1 MGSWC
6 CLVSSLGFGDV
17 FRFGACNLSVGF
29 RAAVVI
35 RLRLF
40 SLGLLYDDSNDDEDE
55 AGDDDEEDHED
66 SRFGLVGSKGVGFPK
81 PRLQSS
87 GGGGGVGGG
96 VVRFSVKDDHWESRG
111 NFIFMSRGVPA
122 QDLRLPFWCSGVRCL
137 ASCVPGDA
145 SSGF

>member
-1 MGSWC
+1 MGGPWLLFLGFPWISSRGLGSWC

-96 VVRFSVKDDHWESRG
+96 GSKVLGEG
-111 NFIFMSRGVPA
+111 
-122 QDLRLPFWCSGVRCL
+122 
-137 ASCVPGDA
+137 
-145 SSGF
+145 